1 MGGGGGG
8 KKGGGGGEYYR
19 YYLSLHAGIA
29 HQLDEINQIILGD
42 RAIWEGS
49 ITQSKVFNIDKQD
62 LFGGSKR
69 EGGVA
74 GGITVLM
81 GEDHQFMPPYLLAK
95 FGDVADLIPSYRGM
109 TSLFFHEKVNS
120 AYDGALLG
128 DMYNV
133 GQDAAFEIDGAQ
145 NLSGFLSL
153 FNIGAA
159 ASTSGGKGFYFQ
171 ANNPYLRELKV
182 IGHRRAK
189 GLSRKYSELGRSAGG
204 GKDTNPAHAI
214 YELMTSRDFGSSLSI
229 SRIDVESFELAAQTL
244 YNEGFGISIKWI
256 NQGKVKDMILEV
268 LDHINAL
275 LYEDPRTGLS
285 TLKLLRDDYD
295 VDDLPVADYTN
306 CTVTS
311 FQRKQEELVNEIVVT
326 YTNPE
331 TYDEA
336 TVTVQDLAGIA
347 SEGGVISTGRNYY
360 GVHRADLAK
369 NLGERDLRAE
379 SYPLATAEIEFFR
392 EFWDITPGMVL
403 KLDSPD
409 DADEIL
415 IMRVMKI
422 DDATTGSGPIKATV
436 VEDIFALANAPLL
449 STPDGIIDYDDEDP
463 EEADA
468 VQAFTMPYTFGV
480 RAGLI
485 TPGVDDYPTAHLAAM
500 AASSQSG
507 VDFYEIAGEV
517 QGALG
522 SSEFRVI
529 SSGTII
535 ARGLLGADLDAA
547 VSSTINLPSLS
558 NGETPQAEH
567 FAIIGT
573 GDDGDLEIA
582 GITAYDAGAGT
593 LTLRRGI
600 LDTVPQDWPT
610 GTPIWFVST
619 ASTFWDFTNR
629 SAMETVEF
637 KVLPIGVGG
646 SLDINDATLRD
657 FDLTERP
664 HAPFRP
670 ANVKLEG
677 TAFGTY
683 AAADREA
690 KTVTWANRYRQGE
703 DAVILAWDDASV
715 APESGQTT
723 EIDVLRASDR
733 SVLNSYTG
741 ITGTSYSLPKTAWN
755 GEVNVIVKV
764 YSERDGIRSIQGH
777 EINMTLPPP
786 PGYGTN
792 YGTAWGG

>member
-1 MGGGGGG
+1 MGGDGG
-8 KKGGGGGEYYR
+8 KKGGSGGEYYR

-29 HQLDEINQIILGD
+29 HQFDEINQIILGD

-49 ITQSKVFNIDKQD
+49 ITQSMVFNIDKQD
-62 LFGGSKR
+62 LFGGKMR

-120 AYDGALLG
+120 AYNGALLG
-128 DMYNV
+128 DMYDV
-133 GQDAAFEIDGAQ
+133 GQDAAFEIEEAQ
-145 NLSGFLSL
+145 NNPLFLNF

-159 ASTSGGKGFYFQ
+159 ASTSSGKGFYFQ
-171 ANNPYLRELKV
+171 ANNPYLRKLKV

-189 GLSRKYSELGRSAGG
+189 GLTRKYSEIGRSSGG
-204 GKDTNPAHAI
+204 GKDTNPAHII
-214 YELMTSRDFGSSLSI
+214 YELMTNRDFGSSLPI
-229 SRIDVESFELAAQTL
+229 QRIDVESFELAAQTL
-244 YNEGFGISIKWI
+244 YNEAFGLSIKWI
-256 NQGKVKDMILEV
+256 KQGKVKDMILEV

-295 VDDLPVADYTN
+295 VDDLPTADYTN

-311 FQRKQEELVNEIVVT
+311 FQRKQEELVNEVVVT

-331 TYDEA
+331 TYEEA

-392 EFWDITPGMVL
+392 EFWDIVPGMVM

-415 IMRVMKI
+415 IVRVMKV
-422 DDATTGSGPIKATV
+422 DDATTGTGPIKATV

-463 EEADA
+463 DEADA

-517 QGALG
+517 PGALG

-529 SSGTII
+529 SALMPKRKS
-535 ARGLLGADLDAA
+535 AEE
-547 VSSTINLPSLS
+547 VESTIDLPSLT
-558 NGETPQAEH
+558 NGETPEAEH

-573 GDDGDLEIA
+573 GGDGDLEIA
-582 GITAYDAGAGT
+582 GVTAYDAGAGA

-600 LDTVPQDWPT
+600 LDTVPQDWPLR
-610 GTPIWFVST
+610 TPIWFVST
-619 ASTFWDFTNR
+619 ASTFWDYTNR
-629 SAMETVEF
+629 SAMETVEY
-637 KVLPIGVGG
+637 KILPIGVGG

-670 ANVKLEG
+670 ADVKLEG

-683 AAADREA
+683 VASDREA
-690 KTVTWANRYRQGE
+690 KEVTWANRYRQGE
-703 DAVILAWDDASV
+703 DAVILAWDDATV
-715 APESGQTT
+715 TPESGQTT

-733 SVLNSYTG
+733 AVISSYTG
-741 ITGTSYSLPKTAWN
+741 ITGTSYSLPKTAWG
-755 GEVNVIVKV
+755 GEINVIVKV

-792 YGTAWGG
+792 YGTSWGG